1 MKEGGLKE
9 IKKKEFGNPKRRKSG
24 LFWLRDKKNLEESR
38 KKKKEKRGQPNN
50 PRHLKSMPG
59 RHTSCGN
66 MKIPCHPYAKK
77 RRLGIPYSYFALHN
91 CGEKERKVNVQF
103 YKRDVAGET
112 RYKVANWRIASIRRA
127 RT

>member
-9 IKKKEFGNPKRRKSG
+9 IKKKNLAIQKDARVVFFGCATKRTWKKAGKKRK
-24 LFWLRDKKNLEESR
+24 
-38 KKKKEKRGQPNN
+38 KRGQPNK
-50 PRHLKSMPG
+50 RHLKSMPG